1 MIVLL
6 WHAKTFNK
14 EIKLIRVSDY
24 IANFISDELG
34 LKDIFMLSGAGSMH
48 LTDGVACN
56 PKLRPICLH
65 HEQSVSMALEAYA
78 RTNENFAVGYF
89 STGPAALN
97 AITGL
102 GGAWQDTV
110 PCLFISGNVKSST
123 CSHSEGVPNLRQFG
137 VQELDIIPV
146 VSSLCKYAVHL
157 TKPEMIRYELEKAV
171 SIAKSGRPGP
181 VWIDIPMDVQSAF
194 IDQEILPN
202 YRSIYQAPK
211 ASPEDILCVA
221 SLLSS
226 SKRPV
231 IIAGRGIRLSGAREL
246 LKELAIEFN
255 IPVVTPYLGIDNL
268 RHDLDVYI
276 GKTGVKGDRP
286 ANFAMQNS
294 DLILAIGTSL
304 HISVVGYEYEHFARA
319 AKKVVIDIDLTSHM
333 KKTIKIDKLIESD
346 ASYAIKELIIKLRQ
360 INTRFTQNWLEQCVS
375 WKNKY
380 PVCLPEY
387 EKTEGKINIYSFM
400 DRLCSLAGEGDAFIG
415 DAGSAIYAVSQG
427 IKLINDRQRYIPS
440 SAMATMG
447 YTVPAAFGVSAALGD
462 KRVLAITG
470 DGSLQQNIQELQ
482 TFLHYK
488 LPIKLFIWNNDGYL
502 SIRASQKNYF
512 NERYIGEGARSGVSI
527 PDTLKIAN
535 AYGIAAARVNE
546 LNELDAAIEMALNY
560 DGPFILEIITPPEQP
575 IIPTVSSK
583 VNEDGTMSSRPLED
597 MAPFLDRDE
606 FAKNMIIPA
615 I

>member
-1 MIVLL
+1 M
-6 WHAKTFNK
+6 
-14 EIKLIRVSDY
+14 IRVSDY
-24 IANFISDELG
+24 IATFISDRLG

-56 PKLRPICLH
+56 PKLRAICVH
-65 HEQSVSMALEAYA
+65 HEQSASMALEAYA
-78 RTNENFAVGYF
+78 RTNENFGVGYF

-97 AITGL
+97 ALTGL

-110 PCLFISGNVKSST
+110 PCLFISGNVKRST
-123 CSHSEGVPNLRQFG
+123 CSHSEGVPRLRQFG

-181 VWIDIPMDVQSAF
+181 VWLDIPMDVQSAY
-194 IDQEILPN
+194 IDPDALSSFNSTEQQ
-202 YRSIYQAPK
+202 ST
-211 ASPEDILCVA
+211 ASQEDIDYVVKLIMNA
-221 SLLSS
+221 T
-226 SKRPV
+226 RPV
-231 IIAGRGIRLSGAREL
+231 IIAGRGVRLAGARGL
-246 LKELAIEFN
+246 LKDIAIDFN

-304 HISVVGYEYEHFARA
+304 HITVVGYEYEQFARD
-319 AKKVVIDIDLTSHM
+319 AKKVVIDIDLTSHL
-333 KKTIKIDKLIESD
+333 KKTIKIDRMIESD
-346 ASYAIKELIIKLRQ
+346 ARYALTEISTKLHKSKFKS
-360 INTRFTQNWLEQCVS
+360 TRDWIDRCIT

-380 PVCLPEY
+380 PVLLPEY
-387 EKTEGKINIYSFM
+387 KSTVGAINVYSFM
-400 DRLCSLAGEGDAFIG
+400 ERLSALASEGDVFIG

-427 IKLINDRQRYIPS
+427 VNLLHDNQRYIPS

-447 YTVPAAFGVSAALGD
+447 YTVPAAIGVSAALND

-482 TFLHYK
+482 TYLHYK

-512 NERYIGEGARSGVSI
+512 DERYIGEGPRSGVSI
-527 PDTLKIAN
+527 PDTLKIAE
-535 AYGIAAARVNE
+535 AYGIASARVKD
-546 LNELDAAIEMALNY
+546 LAELDQAIKKALDH
-560 DGPFILEIITPPEQP
+560 DGPYILEVITPPEQP
-575 IIPTVSSK
+575 IIPTVSSR
-583 VNEDGTMSSRPLED
+583 VNADGSMSSRPLED
-597 MAPFLDRDE
+597 MAPFLERE
-606 FAKNMIIPA
+606 EYLSNMIIPA